1 MKENVMKSGF
11 YTTST
16 DQLSGWTEKKLQ
28 STSQS
33 QTCTKK
39 GHGHWWSAASLIHY
53 SVLNPGETNTG
64 KMLPEDAE
72 NAFQEFVESS
82 MYFYATGINTLISH
96 WQKCLYYN
104 GSYFD

>member
-1 MKENVMKSGF
+1 MKENVMKNGF

-39 GHGHWWSAASLIHY
+39 GHGHWWSAAHLIHY
-53 SVLNPGETNTG
+53 SFLSPSETIISE
-64 KMLPEDAE
+64 K
-72 NAFQEFVESS
+72 
-82 MYFYATGINTLISH
+82 YAQQINEVH
-96 WQKCLYYN
+96 
-104 GSYFD
+104 